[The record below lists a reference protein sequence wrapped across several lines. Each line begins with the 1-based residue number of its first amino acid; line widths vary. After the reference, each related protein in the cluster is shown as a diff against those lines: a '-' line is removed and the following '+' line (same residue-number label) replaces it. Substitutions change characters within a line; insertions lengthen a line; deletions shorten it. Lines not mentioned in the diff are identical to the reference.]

1 MCTVAQVNAVLKA
14 MKVEERIY
22 NGDGYFYFYD
32 GDAVTW
38 PSASI
43 PIHSLGC
50 VSVEWV
56 IREYF
61 YLKEAK

>member
-32 GDAVTW
+32 GDAAIW
-38 PSASI
+38 QSASI
-43 PIHSLGC
+43 YINSLKS

-56 IREYF
+56 IREYLS
-61 YLKEAK
+61 LKEAK